1 MDRGQSEGRTQH
13 KNQPCCIITEWLGP
27 EIPFLEKV
35 PREGVKRHT
44 YLTKPIYAK
53 LGGTGP
59 TYVAWVAKIK
69 VACLVDEG
77 EEQIA
82 LGTCPFINKLAKA
95 AIYTAIRNE
104 SGKQRQ
110 QL

>member
-13 KNQPCCIITEWLGP
+13 KNQPCCIITEWPGP

-35 PREGVKRHT
+35 PREGVNRHT
-44 YLTKPIYAK
+44 YLTNLCKTRWH
-53 LGGTGP
+53 GTGP
-59 TYVAWVAKIK
+59 TYVAWGAQIK

-95 AIYTAIRNE
+95 AI
-104 SGKQRQ
+104 
-110 QL
+110 